1 MDSIFSSSVNARLRK
16 LEILNIDRLGAEA
29 VPRLMF
35 EKGIRMGPF
44 MIDVTKA
51 AREERVMKA
60 LRKLKQTV
68 TSACMIDD
76 EWLLSCRYTF
86 SRSEAE
92 GIGLSF
98 VVNLDY
104 KLHRMMGLYGCEWCH
119 EPGRQPSLKRKEKCQ
134 RA

>member
-16 LEILNIDRLGAEA
+16 LEIVNIDRLGAEA

-68 TSACMIDD
+68 TS
-76 EWLLSCRYTF
+76 
-86 SRSEAE
+86 
-92 GIGLSF
+92 
-98 VVNLDY
+98 
-104 KLHRMMGLYGCEWCH
+104 
-119 EPGRQPSLKRKEKCQ
+119 